1 MKAIR
6 VHRYGGPEV
15 LELEDIPVPAPDP
28 NEVLVKVA
36 ATGVGPWDALV
47 RTGRVALHKRF
58 R

>member
-15 LELEDIPVPAPDP
+15 LELEEIPVPAPGP

-36 ATGVGPWDALV
+36 AAGVV
-47 RTGRVALHKRF
+47 
-58 R
+58 